1 MALSNFLNFGIDM
14 IQILSKK
21 KKMSYIYQK
30 KLVKILVK
38 PNLHIIMT
46 LFALNTQWMA
56 EKKNLNIFIL
66 LSFWFYFIKEIEK
79 WFTF

>member
-14 IQILSKK
+14 IQILSK

-79 WFTF
+79 WFAF